1 MNGIIF
7 YYLGD
12 NMVDLKDV
20 NDDSILVFEYFTASG
35 VEDLSIVSEAV
46 ELIRSLVTDLR
57 DEDIYVLL
65 AKQFENIF
73 DDFDFDV
80 KTIVIDSLEDWLEK
94 EAYIFDRAMFIAAE
108 NENNLY
114 NLTRLLESKDIK
126 VYGSDHFAVNLA
138 SDKYETFDYLSN
150 RIPQPMTYNILL
162 NQKTYWKRAIQIFF
176 DTINGDYGDGSNDNA
191 VPIMQKPKDIPVLD
205 NSDRDV
211 VKKNKLIAKPR
222 SGVDCDDI
230 KIIAS
235 KRDIDDLEEFYGDGS
250 RFIIQPYIEGDV
262 CSVCLI
268 SDGKQALPISL
279 NKQIVKIDENGGEYL
294 GGYVPYEHPLK
305 DKIFKY
311 AKKACEFVPG
321 LKGFMGVDFVIE
333 DDYIYLLEIN
343 SRFTTSYVGLQKII
357 NINIAK
363 TIIDLMDN
371 EISVEDIGEI
381 SYSSKA
387 SFCKNDEGILEIKIE

>member
-1 MNGIIF
+1 
-7 YYLGD
+7 
-12 NMVDLKDV
+12 MVDLKDV

-35 VEDLSIVSEAV
+35 MEDLSIVSEAV
-46 ELIRSLVTDLR
+46 ELIRSLVADLK

-65 AKQFENIF
+65 AKQFEDIF

-80 KTIVIDSLEDWLEK
+80 KTIIIDSLEAWLEK

-162 NQKTYWKRAIQIFF
+162 NRKTYWKRAIQIFF
-176 DTINGDYGDGSNDNA
+176 DTINGDYGDGSNNDA
-191 VPIMQKPKDIPVLD
+191 VPILQKPKDIPVLD

-235 KRDIDDLEEFYGDGS
+235 KRDIDDLEEFYGEGS

-279 NKQIVKIDENGGEYL
+279 NKQIVRIDENGGEYL

-321 LKGFMGVDFVIE
+321 LKGFIGVDFVIE

-363 TIIDLMDN
+363 TIIDLMDKR
-371 EISVEDIGEI
+371 ISVEDIGEI

>member
-1 MNGIIF
+1 
-7 YYLGD
+7 
-12 NMVDLKDV
+12 MVDLKDV

-46 ELIRSLVTDLR
+46 ELIRSLVTDLK

-65 AKQFENIF
+65 AKQFKDIF

-114 NLTRLLESKDIK
+114 NLTRLLESKNIK

-162 NQKTYWKRAIQIFF
+162 NRKTYWKRAIQIFF

-235 KRDIDDLEEFYGDGS
+235 KRDIDDLEEFYGEGS

-268 SDGKQALPISL
+268 SDGKEALPISL
-279 NKQIVKIDENGGEYL
+279 NKQMENIVKIYN
-294 GGYVPYEHPLK
+294 
-305 DKIFKY
+305 
-311 AKKACEFVPG
+311 
-321 LKGFMGVDFVIE
+321 
-333 DDYIYLLEIN
+333 IYLKEML
-343 SRFTTSYVGLQKII
+343 
-357 NINIAK
+357 
-363 TIIDLMDN
+363 
-371 EISVEDIGEI
+371 
-381 SYSSKA
+381 
-387 SFCKNDEGILEIKIE
+387 

>member
-1 MNGIIF
+1 
-7 YYLGD
+7 
-12 NMVDLKDV
+12 MVDLKDV

>member
-1 MNGIIF
+1 
-7 YYLGD
+7 
-12 NMVDLKDV
+12 MVDLKDV

-46 ELIRSLVTDLR
+46 ELIRSLVTDLK

-65 AKQFENIF
+65 AKQFKDIF

-114 NLTRLLESKDIK
+114 NLTRLLESKNIK

-162 NQKTYWKRAIQIFF
+162 NRKTYWKRAIQIFF

-235 KRDIDDLEEFYGDGS
+235 KRDIDDLEEFYGEGS

-268 SDGKQALPISL
+268 SDGKEALPISL

-305 DKIFKY
+305 DTIFEY
-311 AKKACEFVPG
+311 AKKACEFIPG
-321 LKGFMGVDFVIE
+321 LKGFIGVDFVIE

-363 TIIDLMDN
+363 TIIDLIDKK
-371 EISVEDIGEI
+371 ISVEDIGEI
-381 SYSSKA
+381 TYSSKA
-387 SFCKNDEGILEIKIE
+387 SFCKNDDGILEIKLEK

>member
-1 MNGIIF
+1 
-7 YYLGD
+7 
-12 NMVDLKDV
+12 MVDLKDV

-73 DDFDFDV
+73 DDFAFDV
-80 KTIVIDSLEDWLEK
+80 KTIVIDSLDDWLEK

-321 LKGFMGVDFVIE
+321 LKGFIGVDFVIE

>member
-1 MNGIIF
+1 
-7 YYLGD
+7 
-12 NMVDLKDV
+12 MVDLKDV

-46 ELIRSLVTDLR
+46 ELIRALVTDLR

-73 DDFDFDV
+73 DDFAFDV
-80 KTIVIDSLEDWLEK
+80 KTIVIDSLDDWLEK

-268 SDGKQALPISL
+268 SEGKQALPISL

-321 LKGFMGVDFVIE
+321 LKGFIGVDFVIE

>member
-1 MNGIIF
+1 M
-7 YYLGD
+7 L
-12 NMVDLKDV
+12 DLKDV

-46 ELIRSLVTDLR
+46 ELIRSLVSDLK

-80 KTIVIDSLEDWLEK
+80 KTMVIEESLEDWLER

-108 NENNLY
+108 NDNNLY
-114 NLTRLLESKDIK
+114 NLTKLLESKEIK

-138 SDKYETFDYLSN
+138 SDKYETFDYLAN

-162 NQKTYWKRAIQIFF
+162 NKKTYWKRAIQIFF

-205 NSDRDV
+205 NSDKEV
-211 VKKNKLIAKPR
+211 VKENKLIAKPR
-222 SGVDCDDI
+222 FGVDCDDI

-235 KRDIDDLEEFYGDGS
+235 KKDIDELEEIYGDGS
-250 RFIIQPYIEGDV
+250 RFIVQPYIEGDV

-268 SDGKQALPISL
+268 SDGKEALPISL
-279 NKQIVKIDENGGEYL
+279 NKQIVEIDENGGEYL

-305 DKIFKY
+305 DNVFEY
-311 AKKACEFVPG
+311 AKKACEYVPG
-321 LKGFMGVDFVIE
+321 LKGFIGIDFIIE
-333 DDYIYLLEIN
+333 DEYIYLLEIN

-363 TIIDLMDN
+363 TIIDLIDKK
-371 EISVEDIGEI
+371 ISVDGIGEI
-381 SYSSKA
+381 TYSSKA
-387 SFCKNDEGILEIKIE
+387 SFYKNDDGILEIKIEDN

>member
-1 MNGIIF
+1 
-7 YYLGD
+7 
-12 NMVDLKDV
+12 MVDLKDV

-321 LKGFMGVDFVIE
+321 LKGFIGVDFVIE

-381 SYSSKA
+381 SYCSKA

>member
-191 VPIMQKPKDIPVLD
+191 VPIMQKPNDIPVLD

-321 LKGFMGVDFVIE
+321 LKGFIGVDFVIE

>member
-1 MNGIIF
+1 M
-7 YYLGD
+7 L
-12 NMVDLKDV
+12 DLKDV

-46 ELIRSLVTDLR
+46 ELIRSLVSDLK

-80 KTIVIDSLEDWLEK
+80 KTTVIEESLEDWLER

-108 NENNLY
+108 NDNNLY
-114 NLTRLLESKDIK
+114 NLTKLLESKEIK

-138 SDKYETFDYLSN
+138 SDKYETFDYLAN

-162 NQKTYWKRAIQIFF
+162 
-176 DTINGDYGDGSNDNA
+176 

-211 VKKNKLIAKPR
+211 VKENKLIAKPR
-222 SGVDCDDI
+222 FGVDCDDI

-235 KRDIDDLEEFYGDGS
+235 KRDIDDLEEIYGEGS
-250 RFIIQPYIEGDV
+250 RFIVQPYIEGDV

-268 SDGKQALPISL
+268 SDGKEALPISL
-279 NKQIVKIDENGGEYL
+279 NKQIVEIDENGGEYL

-305 DKIFKY
+305 DKVFDY
-311 AKKACEFVPG
+311 AKKACEYVPG
-321 LKGFMGVDFVIE
+321 LKGFIGIDFIIE

-363 TIIDLMDN
+363 TIIDLIDKK
-371 EISVEDIGEI
+371 IGVENIGEI
-381 SYSSKA
+381 TYSSKA
-387 SFCKNDEGILEIKIE
+387 SFYKNDDGILEIKLEK

>member
-1 MNGIIF
+1 
-7 YYLGD
+7 
-12 NMVDLKDV
+12 MVDLKDV

-46 ELIRSLVTDLR
+46 ELIRSLVSDLK

-80 KTIVIDSLEDWLEK
+80 KTLVIEDALEDWLEK

-108 NENNLY
+108 NDNNLY
-114 NLTRLLESKDIK
+114 NLTKLLESQEVKI
-126 VYGSDHFAVNLA
+126 YGSDSYAVKLA

-162 NQKTYWKRAIQIFF
+162 NNKTYWKRAIQIFF

-205 NSDRDV
+205 NSDKDV
-211 VKKNKLIAKPR
+211 VKENKLIAKPR
-222 SGVDCDDI
+222 FGVDCDNI

-235 KRDIDDLEEFYGDGS
+235 KKDIDDLEEIYGIGS
-250 RFIIQPYIEGDV
+250 RFIVQPYIEGDV

-268 SDGKQALPISL
+268 SDGREALPISL
-279 NKQIVKIDENGGEYL
+279 NKQIVEIDENGGEYL
-294 GGYVPYEHPLK
+294 GGHVPYEHPLK
-305 DKIFKY
+305 DKIFMY
-311 AKKACEFVPG
+311 AKKACEYIPG
-321 LKGFMGVDFVIE
+321 LKGFVGIDFIIE

-343 SRFTTSYVGLQKII
+343 SRFTTSYVGLEKII

-363 TIIDLMDN
+363 TIIDLIDN
-371 EISVEDIGEI
+371 KIAIEDIGEI
-381 SYSSKA
+381 EYSDKA
-387 SFCKNDEGILEIKIE
+387 SFCKDDNGMMNIRIGE

>member
-1 MNGIIF
+1 M
-7 YYLGD
+7 L
-12 NMVDLKDV
+12 DLKDV

-46 ELIRSLVTDLR
+46 ELIRSLVSDLK

-80 KTIVIDSLEDWLEK
+80 KTTVIEESLEDWLER

-108 NENNLY
+108 NDNNLY
-114 NLTRLLESKDIK
+114 NLTKLLESKDIK

-138 SDKYETFDYLSN
+138 SDKYETFDYLAN

-162 NQKTYWKRAIQIFF
+162 NKKTYWKRAIQIFF

-211 VKKNKLIAKPR
+211 VKENKLIAKPR
-222 SGVDCDDI
+222 FGVDCDDI

-235 KRDIDDLEEFYGDGS
+235 KRDIDDLEEIYGEGS
-250 RFIIQPYIEGDV
+250 RFIVQPYIEGDV

-268 SDGKQALPISL
+268 SDGKEALPISL
-279 NKQIVKIDENGGEYL
+279 NKQIVEIDENGGEYL

-305 DKIFKY
+305 DKVFDY
-311 AKKACEFVPG
+311 AKKACEYVPG
-321 LKGFMGVDFVIE
+321 LKGFIGIDFIIE

-363 TIIDLMDN
+363 TIIDLIDKK
-371 EISVEDIGEI
+371 IGVENIGEI
-381 SYSSKA
+381 TYSSKA
-387 SFCKNDEGILEIKIE
+387 SFYKNDDGILEIKLEK

>member
-1 MNGIIF
+1 M
-7 YYLGD
+7 L
-12 NMVDLKDV
+12 DLKDV

-46 ELIRSLVTDLR
+46 ELIRSLVSDLK

-80 KTIVIDSLEDWLEK
+80 KTTVIEESLEDWLER

-108 NENNLY
+108 NDNNLY
-114 NLTRLLESKDIK
+114 
-126 VYGSDHFAVNLA
+126 SDHFAVNLA
-138 SDKYETFDYLSN
+138 SDKYETFDYLAN

-162 NQKTYWKRAIQIFF
+162 NKKTYWKRAIQIFF

-211 VKKNKLIAKPR
+211 VKENKLIAKPR
-222 SGVDCDDI
+222 FGVDCDDI

-235 KRDIDDLEEFYGDGS
+235 KRDIDDLEEIYGEGS
-250 RFIIQPYIEGDV
+250 RFIVQPYIEGDV

-268 SDGKQALPISL
+268 SDGKEALPISL
-279 NKQIVKIDENGGEYL
+279 NKQIVEIDENGGEYL

-305 DKIFKY
+305 DKVFDY
-311 AKKACEFVPG
+311 AKKACEYVPG
-321 LKGFMGVDFVIE
+321 LKGFIGIDFIIE

-363 TIIDLMDN
+363 TIIDLIDKK
-371 EISVEDIGEI
+371 IGVENIGEI
-381 SYSSKA
+381 TYSSKA
-387 SFCKNDEGILEIKIE
+387 SFYKNDDGILEIKLEK